1 MATKTKV
8 YPIAFVLA
16 TLLSLHGYRKGSLAV
31 SGALAAFAVG
41 YATLANPVS
50 TFGTTLLFFYLVGSR
65 ATKVGS
71 ATKARLER
79 ESWKEEQG
87 GKGKAAA
94 NHKSKKGGQRDA
106 WQVFCN
112 SATAVVASVL
122 FRILYVDDVSPALV
136 PAFLEPHRHSITWQ
150 SGKRWCL
157 LLVDDSTSL
166 FPWLGDRTGA
176 VAQGCFLAM
185 LGHFACC
192 MGDTLASELGILSR
206 KPPRLILPPFA
217 VVPPG
222 TNGGQS
228 LVGTLAALAGG
239 TLIGLFSGVS
249 LLFFDNAACQTR
261 LIKGP
266 SVALFK
272 LVFLGSLAG
281 LGGSTIDSILGAT
294 LQRTWYNTSSR
305 QVLLGSLPKQE
316 QDKALAAGVK
326 KADGSDSIG
335 QWQVVTGRD
344 VLSNN
349 AVNLISSVTTALL
362 TVVVGRYLFSQ

>member
-1 MATKTKV
+1 MAKTKV
-8 YPIAFVLA
+8 YPVALA
-16 TLLSLHGYRKGSLAV
+16 LAILLSLHGYRKGSLAV
-31 SGALAAFAVG
+31 SGALAAFTVG
-41 YATLANPVS
+41 YLTLANPVS

-71 ATKARLER
+71 ATKAKLER
-79 ESWKEEQG
+79 EGEE
-87 GKGKAAA
+87 KA
-94 NHKSKKGGQRDA
+94 NHKSKQGGQRDA

-122 FRILYVDDVSPALV
+122 FRLLYVDDVSPALV
-136 PAFLEPHRHSITWQ
+136 PGFLKPHRHSITWQ

-206 KPPRLILPPFA
+206 TSPRLILPPFA
-217 VVPPG
+217 KVPPG

-228 LVGTLAALAGG
+228 LVGTVAALAGG
-239 TLIGLFSGVS
+239 TLIGLFSGAS

-261 LIKGP
+261 LAHGT
-266 SVALFK
+266 STALAK

-281 LGGSTIDSILGAT
+281 LAGSTIDSLLGAT
-294 LQRTWYNTSSR
+294 LQRTWYNTASK
-305 QVLLGSLPKQE
+305 QVLVGGRLPKHE
-316 QDKALAAGVK
+316 QAK
-326 KADGSDSIG
+326 KGGSGSSG
-335 QWQVVTGRD
+335 KWQVITGRD

-349 AVNLISSVTTALL
+349 AVNLVSSVTTALL
-362 TVVVGRYLFSQ
+362 TVVVGRLLFSQ